1 MGIWNVPPGNERQP
15 WMLDPFEGVGSLRWD
30 VLPDSERQ
38 QWMLDP
44 FGGVGPLRFGMRRG
58 EVSAELGGVQANWG
72 VRNAHDEAGHEH
84 HSEVGLTLH
93 YAAGDHL
100 RAVQVDALRGPQ
112 VFADDT
118 ALVGRVPS
126 ELERWVEAR
135 AELREPDPEL
145 FLLPGGEI
153 MSESLGVAFCLQR
166 AGDRLLTRPIFL
178 SADTM
183 DDGYNKLGRDAWVI
197 S

>member
-1 MGIWNVPPGNERQP
+1 MGI
-15 WMLDPFEGVGSLRWD
+15 WD
-30 VLPDSERQ
+30 VLPDNERQ
-38 QWMLDP
+38 QWTLDS
-44 FGGVGPLRFGMRRG
+44 FVSVGPLRFGMSRG
-58 EVSAELGGVQANWG
+58 EVSAELGGIQAKWG
-72 VRNAHDEAGHEH
+72 VRNAHDGAGHNTY
-84 HSEVGLTLH
+84 SEVGLTLH

-112 VFADDT
+112 VFAGDT

-135 AELREPDPEL
+135 AERREPEPEL
-145 FLLPGGEI
+145 FYLPGGEI
-153 MSESLGVAFCLQR
+153 GSESLGVALCLQR
-166 AGDRLLTRPIFL
+166 AGDRLLTRPVFL
-178 SADTM
+178 SSDTM